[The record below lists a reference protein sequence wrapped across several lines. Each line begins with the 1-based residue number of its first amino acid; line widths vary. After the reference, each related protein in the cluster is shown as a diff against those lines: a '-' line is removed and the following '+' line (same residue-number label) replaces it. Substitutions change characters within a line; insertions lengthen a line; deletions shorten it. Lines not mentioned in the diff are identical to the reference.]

1 MLDFAISFY
10 DNYTFI
16 FYIIS
21 LIAVILEWPITVLA
35 LSSFIAPRY
44 WLWFWW
50 IFLIAFIWDF
60 FWDLI
65 HFYIWKFWKNIH
77 AKIQKNE
84 KLWEIIKKID
94 NFSYLDKLIIIKYT
108 PPITSIWLIYLWA
121 SKWNIKEFIKKDW
134 FLCIISSL
142 IVSFIWYFL
151 WEYLKN
157 EKDLWKILFIIWI
170 CIILFFIFWKF
181 IFKLLTKKIYK
192 NNN

>member
-157 EKDLWKILFIIWI
+157 EKDLWKILFIVWI